1 MKARGW
7 FIPSIYLALWW
18 GRARARC
25 EVPCR
30 SKVLC
35 YRSWGIPCP
44 VRRRTAAKLA
54 GIMR

>member
-1 MKARGW
+1 MKARAF
-7 FIPSIYLALWW
+7 FIPSIAIALWW

-44 VRRRTAAKLA
+44 VRRRTSAKLA
-54 GIMR
+54 GIMP